1 LDAGKVL
8 GILGR
13 TGSGKTTMARL
24 VCRLYDPQGGSISYN
39 NHDSKELELSQL
51 QTRIAYVT
59 QDVQLF
65 QASVRD
71 NLTFFRGDVSDERL
85 LTLIAEMGLE
95 SWYKGLSHGLDT
107 VLQSGGKGLSAGEGQ
122 LLAFLRAFL
131 RNPAIVILDEASS
144 RLDPATEVLIE
155 KAVTRLLK
163 GRTGIIIAHRL
174 KTLDRVDDILILD
187 DGHAVEGGTRLELL
201 EKKDSLFNHLLKK
214 GLEEVMV

>member
-1 LDAGKVL
+1 MDAGKVL

-85 LTLIAEMGLE
+85 LTLIDEMGLE

-214 GLEEVMV
+214 GLEELMV